1 MGIILLL
8 ADAQLNKFHI
18 MGMFTRT
25 SWYDI
30 NKMAIGQDESVA
42 KRLWPHVLHKFLDEI
57 MQKTHAITRNN
68 RKK

>member
-1 MGIILLL
+1 
-8 ADAQLNKFHI
+8 